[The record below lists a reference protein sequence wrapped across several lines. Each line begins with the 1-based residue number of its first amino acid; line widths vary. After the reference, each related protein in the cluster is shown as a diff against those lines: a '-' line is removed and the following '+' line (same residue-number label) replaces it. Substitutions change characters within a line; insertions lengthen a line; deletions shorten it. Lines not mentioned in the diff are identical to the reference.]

1 MAKLEMCFK
10 TIKEHRKMQKVFFF
24 SETGMVTK
32 KFKQQPLEYKLPK
45 KARKPGHKK

>member
-10 TIKEHRKMQKVFFF
+10 TIKEHRKMQKVFF

-32 KFKQQPLEYKLPK
+32 KFKQQPLEYEFPPK
-45 KARKPGHKK
+45 K